1 MMMILKNP
9 VQGKHQNLLPGVV
22 HQEVH
27 PEGDNQEVHPEA
39 AHLVVH
45 LGAVHLAVHLGAV
58 LPAVHLG
65 AVLPAVHQE
74 VVHLADH
81 LRDQEGHLRQNH
93 HPARNLDHQEG
104 QKVGLLRDLNVAL
117 LDDEGYFWALK
128 IYPNLVL

>member
-9 VQGKHQNLLPGVV
+9 VQGKHQNLLPEAV

-27 PEGDNQEVHPEA
+27 LEADHQEVHPEA
-39 AHLVVH
+39 A
-45 LGAVHLAVHLGAV
+45 HLAVHLGAV

-65 AVLPAVHQE
+65 AALPAVHLGAALPAVHQE

-81 LRDQEGHLRQNH
+81 LRDQEGHLQQNH

-104 QKVGLLRDLNVAL
+104 PKVGLRRDLNVAL

-128 IYPNLVL
+128 RYQNLGL